1 MTKNKRSKEKPET
14 SPSPQKPLPSKNEI
28 KEISQFI
35 AQEIVAEKY
44 SGPIPAPS
52 PSPNTTLSGNSECPQ
67 PFRAEGHL
75 LFDISRSEEG
85 LYDFTLVNFATQEP
99 QAFLARGTGPFEG
112 TVETVVPPGDY
123 ELVVNPD
130 GAWQAD
136 VIGDV
141 QRYRTDCD
149 FPETGTDIDLSARY
163 TGCGAGC
170 CALENGVAGCDC
182 NSGRCYCNNDT
193 FSDICT
199 CSCN

>member
-1 MTKNKRSKEKPET
+1 MDRPSRLKNQGIRNLFWLLLVMLVPLCLAYCGDTGEMDDSVSGGG
-14 SPSPQKPLPSKNEI
+14 SP
-28 KEISQFI
+28 
-35 AQEIVAEKY
+35 A
-44 SGPIPAPS
+44 PAPS
-52 PSPNTTLSGNSECPQ
+52 PNATLSSEVECPQ

-75 LFDISRSEEG
+75 LFDISRSGEG

-130 GAWQAD
+130 STWQAD
-136 VIGDV
+136 IIGDV

-149 FPETGTDIDLSARY
+149 FPDTGTDIDLSARY